1 MTSPNPARPTMS
13 AAAVLRDGEGRFLI
27 VKPGYKPGWNLPGGG
42 VDEGETPAQAARREL
57 LEELGIDQA
66 IGQLLVS
73 AFVRTPAGSH
83 IYFVFDGGVLSEEQR
98 ASIVLQESELTD
110 YRFSAPDEIGPDE
123 IPPAVRPVWEAA
135 LACLAAGSTTYREFA
150 R

>member
-1 MTSPNPARPTMS
+1 MS
-13 AAAVLRDGEGRFLI
+13 AAAVLQDGAGRFLI

-57 LEELGIDQA
+57 LEELGVDQP
-66 IGQLLVS
+66 IGRLLVS

-83 IYFVFDGGVLSEEQR
+83 MYFVFDGGVLGEEQR
-98 ASIVLQESELTD
+98 AAIVLQESELAD

-123 IPPAVRPVWEAA
+123 IPAPVRPVWEAA
-135 LACLAAGSTTYREFA
+135 LACLTEGSTAYREFV

>member
-1 MTSPNPARPTMS
+1 MTPPNPARPTMS

-42 VDEGETPAQAARREL
+42 VDKGETPAQAARREL

-66 IGQLLVS
+66 IGRLLVS
-73 AFVRTPAGSH
+73 AFVRTPAGGH
-83 IYFVFDGGVLSEEQR
+83 MYFVFDGGVLGEEQR
-98 ASIVLQESELTD
+98 DSIVLQESELTD

-135 LACLAAGSTTYREFA
+135 LACLAEGGTTYREFV